1 MQTIKDSRYLFP
13 IILIT
18 LGLLTRFAFIWHPS
32 EVVFDEVHFGKF
44 INGYLTGNYFFDIH
58 PPLGKL
64 IVTFGAIIGGF
75 NPEFGFG
82 RISDNYSDYS
92 FIFLRFF
99 PNLFGALIPAAVYCF
114 VLSIRGSRLCG
125 LLAGLAVVF
134 ENAILAQ
141 SHFILLDSILLFF
154 GFSGLTLFFFYR
166 QHPEKTYF
174 LIGSGLLLT
183 LAISI
188 KWTALSFFGLVWII
202 CYLDLDKIRFNLK
215 KSVQII
221 IYVLILPFVVYFL
234 IFTIHFTLLDKSGP
248 GDAFMTPQFKKTL
261 IGSDSYNDKTI
272 KASNNIEKF
281 LELNK
286 TMLATNQG
294 IKTEHHSASK
304 FYLWPLM
311 VKPIYFWYKKSG
323 DDKASRIYVFGNPIV
338 WFTAIF
344 TFILGLIY
352 WLPDN
357 RETKWLL
364 YSGWILNMLPFMNI
378 QRPLFLYHY
387 FPALIFTIIIM
398 SFFITDKIDFSKR
411 SGMLILGVISLFFL
425 LGFLFF
431 SPLTYGLPLSAE
443 SFDLRF
449 WLKLWR

>member
-1 MQTIKDSRYLFP
+1 MQKIINNRYAAPLC
-13 IILIT
+13 LIT

-44 INGYLTGNYFFDIH
+44 INGYLTGNYYFDIH

-82 RISDNYSDYS
+82 RISDNYPDYS

-99 PNLFGALIPAAVYCF
+99 PNLFGALIPAAVYYF
-114 VLSIRGSRLCG
+114 VLSIKGSRVCG
-125 LLAGLAVVF
+125 LLAGLAIVF
-134 ENAILAQ
+134 ENAILVQ

-154 GFSGLTLFFFYR
+154 GFSGLALFFFYR
-166 QHPEKTYF
+166 QRPEKTYY
-174 LIGSGLLLT
+174 LISCGLLLS

-202 CYLDLDKIRFNLK
+202 SYLDLDKIRFNLNK
-215 KSVQII
+215 TVKTITYLFVI
-221 IYVLILPFVVYFL
+221 PFLVYFL
-234 IFTIHFTLLDKSGP
+234 IFTIHFSLLDKSGP

-261 IGSDSYNDKTI
+261 TGSDSENDISI
-272 KASNNIEKF
+272 KASNNVEKF
-281 LELNK
+281 VELHR
-286 TMLATNQG
+286 TMLAANQG
-294 IKTEHHSASK
+294 IKTEHHSSSK

-311 VKPIYFWYKKSG
+311 VKPIYFWYKGSG
-323 DDKASRIYVFGNPIV
+323 GDKASRIYVFGNPIV
-338 WFTAIF
+338 WFTAIGA
-344 TFILGLIY
+344 FILGAIF
-352 WLPDN
+352 WLPDK

-378 QRPLFLYHY
+378 KRPLFLYHY
-387 FPALIFTIIIM
+387 FPALIFSILIM
-398 SFFITDKIDFSKR
+398 SFFITDKIDFTKR
-411 SGMLILGVISLFFL
+411 SGTLILGGISLLFL

>member
-272 KASNNIEKF
+272 KAR
-281 LELNK
+281 
-286 TMLATNQG
+286 T
-294 IKTEHHSASK
+294 
-304 FYLWPLM
+304 
-311 VKPIYFWYKKSG
+311 
-323 DDKASRIYVFGNPIV
+323 
-338 WFTAIF
+338 
-344 TFILGLIY
+344 
-352 WLPDN
+352 
-357 RETKWLL
+357 
-364 YSGWILNMLPFMNI
+364 
-378 QRPLFLYHY
+378 
-387 FPALIFTIIIM
+387 
-398 SFFITDKIDFSKR
+398 
-411 SGMLILGVISLFFL
+411 
-425 LGFLFF
+425 
-431 SPLTYGLPLSAE
+431 
-443 SFDLRF
+443 
-449 WLKLWR
+449 